1 MKAQLVELVGVILR
15 RIEEQPGIPPSE
27 SRMRSWLVRQG
38 YNKRDIDAAIKMVWE
53 RIISAKAGPVAQRT
67 PGAVRQ
73 LSNYEAQKLSREAR
87 EALARLDLYELMDPM
102 EREMLLDRLGQFED
116 EVGMEDLD
124 YLLSWILCST
134 RDVESQQT
142 IFNVFEGNRTLH

>member
-15 RIEEQPGIPPSE
+15 RIEEQPGVPPSE

-38 YNKRDIDAAIKMVWE
+38 YNKRDIDTAIKMVWE

-142 IFNVFEGNRTLH
+142 IFSVFEGNRTLH

>member
-53 RIISAKAGPVAQRT
+53 RIISASPVTRRI

-102 EREMLLDRLGQFED
+102 EREMLLDRLGQFEG

-142 IFNVFEGNRTLH
+142 IFNVFEGSRTLH

>member
-27 SRMRSWLVRQG
+27 SRIRSWLVRQG
-38 YNKRDIDAAIKMVWE
+38 YNKRDIDAAIKMVWG